1 MLFSV
6 SLEASKAKQNRMGN
20 KDSAILK
27 SNPSVR
33 LFIWE
38 VQRDYETD
46 FVNRSPKFLM
56 EMEGDQR
63 QELYPRLELLAG
75 CGTSSSTAPWWRERE
90 LILVSCEVA
99 F

>member
-1 MLFSV
+1 
-6 SLEASKAKQNRMGN
+6 MGN
-20 KDSAILK
+20 KDSEILK

-63 QELYPRLELLAG
+63 QELYPRLELLAC
-75 CGTSSSTAPWWRERE
+75 CGKSSCTAPWWRE
-90 LILVSCEVA
+90 
-99 F
+99 